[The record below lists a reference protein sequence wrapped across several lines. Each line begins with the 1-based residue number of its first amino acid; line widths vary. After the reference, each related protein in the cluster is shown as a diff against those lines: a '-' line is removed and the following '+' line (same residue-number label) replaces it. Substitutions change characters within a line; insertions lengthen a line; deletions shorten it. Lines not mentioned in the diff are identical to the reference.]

1 MVRIVRKPNMT
12 KTIEFWFDFSSPYA
26 YFASEEIEK
35 IGAETEYAIAWR
47 PFLLGAIFQKTN
59 MAPLV
64 EMPMRGAYARHDWER
79 IARLLDVPF
88 ALPERHPYAAIKVS
102 RAFYW
107 IEANM
112 PDRAPAFAHAVFR
125 SHFAEG
131 RDPSQTSTISGI
143 ADSVGIPADRLLS
156 AIQEPEAKAALKR
169 KTDEAIS
176 KNVFGAPFFIVDGEA
191 FWGWDRLPMLRQWI
205 ERGGW

>member
-1 MVRIVRKPNMT
+1 MT

-35 IGAETEYAIAWR
+35 IGAETGYKILWR
-47 PFLLGAIFQKTN
+47 PFLLGVIFQKTN

-64 EMPMRGAYARHDWER
+64 EMPMRGAYARNDWER
-79 IARLLDVPF
+79 IARLLEIPF
-88 ALPERHPYAAIKVS
+88 TLPEQHPYAAIKVS

-112 PDRAPAFAHAVFR
+112 PERAPVFAHAVFR
-125 SHFAEG
+125 SHFADG
-131 RDPSQTSTISGI
+131 RNPSEQSVVIDTAKSAGVPVEPLLDALQT
-143 ADSVGIPADRLLS
+143 
-156 AIQEPEAKAALKR
+156 QEAKTALKR

-176 KNVFGAPFFIVDGEA
+176 KNVFGAPFFIVEGEA
-191 FWGWDRLPMLRQWI
+191 FWGWDRMVMMRQWI

>member
-1 MVRIVRKPNMT
+1 MT
-12 KTIEFWFDFSSPYA
+12 KAIEFWFDFSSPYA

-35 IGAETEYAIAWR
+35 IGAETGYKIVWR
-47 PFLLGAIFQKTN
+47 PFLLGVIFQQTN

-64 EMPMRGAYARHDWER
+64 GMPMRGAYARNDWER
-79 IARLLDVPF
+79 IARQLEIPF
-88 ALPERHPYAAIKVS
+88 ILPERHPYAAIKVS

-112 PDRAPAFAHAVFR
+112 PERAPAFAHAVFR
-125 SHFAEG
+125 SHFADG
-131 RDPSQTSTISGI
+131 RNPSEQSVVIDIAKTAGVPVEPLLDALQT
-143 ADSVGIPADRLLS
+143 
-156 AIQEPEAKAALKR
+156 PEAKTALKR

-176 KNVFGAPFFIVDGEA
+176 KNVFGAPFFIVEGEA
-191 FWGWDRLPMLRQWI
+191 FWGWDRMPMMRRWI